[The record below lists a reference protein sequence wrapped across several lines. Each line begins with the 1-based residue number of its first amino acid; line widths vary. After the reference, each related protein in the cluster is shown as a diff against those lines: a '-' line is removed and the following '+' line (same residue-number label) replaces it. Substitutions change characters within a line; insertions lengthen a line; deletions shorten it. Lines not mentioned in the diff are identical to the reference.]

1 LNEVKVSAFNWVVP
15 RRLSSQKFGTFL
27 FADNTVLE
35 EILKERLEQI
45 KQNALTKI
53 EAVTDLKELDIL
65 RVRYLGKKGELT
77 AILREMG
84 KLTAEER
91 PLVGK
96 IANEVR
102 ESIEQAI
109 GAKKARLEEAQL
121 NENWQ
126 RRKSMLRF
134 PVLKYRSVISIRCIK

>member
-1 LNEVKVSAFNWVVP
+1 M
-15 RRLSSQKFGTFL
+15 
-27 FADNTVLE
+27 
-35 EILKERLEQI
+35 KERLEQI